1 MNEFLAAAPGLLLDV
16 QVLLFKLGVFM
27 VGKGQKL
34 VAAVQKLRQIVQ
46 QLQGHETGER
56 GVTYALREMVATSW
70 VCSWLAKARSW
81 WLLCRS

>member
-1 MNEFLAAAPGLLLDV
+1 
-16 QVLLFKLGVFM
+16 M

-56 GVTYALREMVATSW
+56 GVTYALREMVATWMQENDAVDSE
-70 VCSWLAKARSW
+70 WLQSK
-81 WLLCRS
+81 LLCKVVDEVRPTQVYD